1 MTELSTDAIEFL
13 KALRGQTNGDSTVT
27 VSMFSIGETMGLDKE
42 RAGAVG
48 EELIGWGLVEVRTLS
63 GGIAITEAGLEKAG
77 GDGAEKAATDPGTVL
92 GPDPLLGEDAVAAVD
107 GAAARI
113 KSKIDD
119 LGIGFDGLSELMA
132 DLKTVGAQL
141 SSPRP
146 KTAVIRECLRSM
158 IGVLDTGNGGNE
170 SRRLRQL
177 LGE

>member
-13 KALRGQTNGDSTVT
+13 KTLQGQTNGDSTVT
-27 VSMFSIGETMGLDKE
+27 VSMFSIGEAMGLDRE
-42 RAGAVG
+42 RAGTVG

-63 GGIAITEAGLEKAG
+63 GGIAITEAGMQKTG
-77 GDGAEKAATDPGTVL
+77 GPGAEASAAGPGTVL
-92 GPDPLLGEDAVAAVD
+92 GPDPLLSEDAVAAVD

-113 KSKIDD
+113 KSRIDD

-132 DLKTVGAQL
+132 DLKTIGAQL

-158 IGVLDTGNGGNE
+158 IGVLDTGNGGEE
-170 SRRLRQL
+170 SRRLQVL